1 MCGNGGKQTVSLRA
15 TSWAMNLQ
23 IKPQSSKFVLLVLA
37 DFATERNKSAV
48 SNEGFQFA
56 TGMTLAQIEYA
67 LQNLVDNRVI
77 EDSGQRVGEQKNI
90 RVFQLMMLKPLEK
103 IKRRTKQTSLAFT
116 EAEEILKLY
125 PRPVDKP
132 TSISHINKAILKYGI
147 EFVKQRTISF
157 AKTWEG
163 RTDVN
168 EWCPQSATFFSPRR
182 ERFADDPKTWGGVTA
197 KPASPGPT
205 FTQVKAYISE
215 KGVVDSFGWG
225 SSFYNYYNDP
235 KRNWKTKDSRPLEW
249 QIALSKQLAKW
260 RGQTQPAAPST

>member
-1 MCGNGGKQTVSLRA
+1 
-15 TSWAMNLQ
+15 MNLQ

-77 EDSGQRVGEQKNI
+77 EDSGQRVGEQREI

-103 IKRRTKQTSLAFT
+103 IKRRTKQTGLPFT

-132 TSISHINKAILKYGI
+132 TSISHINKAILKYGF
-147 EFVKQRTISF
+147 EFVKERTISF
-157 AKTWEG
+157 AKTWQG
-163 RTDVN
+163 RTDTN
-168 EWCPQSATFFSPRR
+168 LFCPHSATFFSPRR
-182 ERFADDPKTWGGVTA
+182 ERFNDSPATWGGASA
-197 KPASPGPT
+197 KPISVGPK
-205 FTQVKAYISE
+205 FTDVKKYIAD
-215 KGVVDSFGWG
+215 KGIVDDRGWG
-225 SSFYNYYNDP
+225 SSFFNYWSDP
-235 KRNWKTKDSRPLEW
+235 KRNWARDSKPIEW
-249 QIALSKQLAKW
+249 EIELSKNLAKW
-260 RGQTQPAAPST
+260 RAQLPPSAPPA